1 MTSGGKKELT
11 QFNATLQENEA
22 RESSLACGAMVT
34 NHVRAI
40 SLDWECESDWGELR
54 EMVNRDCR

>member
-1 MTSGGKKELT
+1 MT

-22 RESSLACGAMVT
+22 RESSLACGGMVT
-34 NHVRAI
+34 SHVRAI
-40 SLDWECESDWGELR
+40 SLDWDCESDWGELR